1 MISNV
6 GKLIVI
12 VAPSGT
18 GKSTLMKKIRED
30 FKGILNESIS
40 YTTRPIRPNEENG
53 VDYFFIEKNKFEQMI
68 DQNDFIEW
76 AVVHGDYKGTSKNYV
91 EKKLLEGK
99 NLIFDLDVQ
108 GADAMKAVFKD
119 QAKIIFIK
127 PPSFEIL
134 EQRLRGRGT
143 ETSEAI
149 EVRLKNAKIELSRSE
164 DYDFSIVNDEV
175 ESAYKNLADLIKQLI
190 RE

>member
-164 DYDFSIVNDEV
+164 DYDFSIVNDQV

>member
-30 FKGILNESIS
+30 FKGILIESIS

-76 AVVHGDYKGTSKNYV
+76 AVVHGDYKGTSKKYV

-175 ESAYKNLADLIKQLI
+175 DSAYKNLADLIKQLI